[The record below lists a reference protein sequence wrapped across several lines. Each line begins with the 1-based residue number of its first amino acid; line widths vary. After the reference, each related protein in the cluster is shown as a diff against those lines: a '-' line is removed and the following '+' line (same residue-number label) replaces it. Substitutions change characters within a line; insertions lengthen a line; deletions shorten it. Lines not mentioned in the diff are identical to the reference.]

1 MKKQYLEMVKPQLTS
16 VSSVVIDLAGVDQ
29 HRVGVKE
36 LVALEIKLTLK
47 QQKMNPPYLSA
58 PPAC

>member
-29 HRVGVKE
+29 HRVGVKK
-36 LVALEIKLTLK
+36 LMALERKLILK
-47 QQKMNPPYLSA
+47 QHKR
-58 PPAC
+58 